1 MIVGY
6 VKKSSSKGSCFT
18 EKMLT
23 ESDLV
28 TPPPS
33 PPLSS
38 NTLACTLK
46 QALSK
51 SFRAPAAAA
60 ASATPLAG
68 NSMGVDVIEAEVR
81 VSGDSLPVKWF
92 LAGT

>member
-28 TPPPS
+28 TPS
-33 PPLSS
+33 LSS

-51 SFRAPAAAA
+51 SFRAPAAASL
-60 ASATPLAG
+60 SATPLAAG
-68 NSMGVDVIEAEVR
+68 NSMGVDVIDAEVL
-81 VSGDSLPVKWF
+81 VSGDSLLPGKWV
-92 LAGT
+92 

>member
-28 TPPPS
+28 TPS
-33 PPLSS
+33 LSS

-60 ASATPLAG
+60 ASSTPLAG